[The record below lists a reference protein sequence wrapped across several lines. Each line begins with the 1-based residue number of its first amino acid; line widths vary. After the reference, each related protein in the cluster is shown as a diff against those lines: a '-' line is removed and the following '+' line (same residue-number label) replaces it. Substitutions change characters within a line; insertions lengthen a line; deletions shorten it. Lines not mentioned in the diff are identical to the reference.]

1 MNRTNHN
8 WHLMVKQ
15 LNASCDWHG
24 SHQIIDLLN
33 KRLNS
38 HHFSMQFVQSVE
50 ASGTQGSAKF
60 NHEIIKFVCEEH
72 KL

>member
-1 MNRTNHN
+1 
-8 WHLMVKQ
+8 
-15 LNASCDWHG
+15 
-24 SHQIIDLLN
+24 
-33 KRLNS
+33 
-38 HHFSMQFVQSVE
+38 MQFVQSVE